1 MYFRLIIFYIFI
13 IMACSSNDTSNN
25 SESNS
30 TTSEDTSTKTE
41 VVSANSTIPLRS
53 DIDNKYKWDMTA
65 VYPSEDAWEEDLTF
79 VKEIYPE
86 IANYKGKLVSSS
98 EVLLEAL
105 ELRNKV
111 NQTLWK
117 LYHYASNS
125 SNADVRN
132 EKYQE
137 MVQRVINTSV
147 EIGQISA
154 YFTPEILEN
163 EYNIL
168 EDLMANNDNLRV
180 YEKQFK
186 DLFISKPHI
195 LSEKEERLLTM
206 AGKLSGVSNDAYDIM
221 RATDFVWPT
230 FEDEEGNELTMSQ
243 GRYGKYTKS
252 NDRRVREDMYK
263 ALYVPFKNNIN
274 TMSVLMKGNVEGHIF
289 YADARGYD
297 STLEA
302 RMKRDGMSTDVYK
315 NLINSVNDNLQP
327 LHRWAEIKAK
337 YLGLEKIEPFD
348 TYAPLADSTIVY
360 TYEEAQDIV
369 LEALQPLLQS
379 NDGELQKFTEKMY
392 NENLI
397 DVFESQGKQSG
408 AYMSSTWGLSP
419 RIKLNFAG
427 TLDDIFTLAHELGHA
442 YHSHLS
448 QKNQP
453 YPYYSYTTFNA
464 EAAAITTEALLMDYL
479 LANAKDDKEKAF
491 LIQNYIQSIGSTYY
505 RQTRFAEF
513 ELFIHESAE
522 NGKILTEDF
531 ITESFGEMY
540 SKYWGPYMEI
550 TEEEAYSWSRI
561 PHFYYNYYVYT
572 YATSFAAAEKIA
584 ENVRNEGQSAIDDFI
599 TYLST
604 GSSDYPVE
612 LLKIAGA
619 DMTTS
624 EPFEAVSRKMNYL
637 MDELE
642 RILEARSLEN
652 IEL

>member
-1 MYFRLIIFYIFI
+1 MSC
-13 IMACSSNDTSNN
+13 AENNKTSNL
-25 SESNS
+25 E
-30 TTSEDTSTKTE
+30 
-41 VVSANSTIPLRS
+41 IPLRS
-53 DIDNKYKWDMTA
+53 DIDAKYKWDMTA
-65 VYPSEDAWEEDLTF
+65 VYPTEEAWEDDLNL
-79 VKEIYPE
+79 VKKLYPRLGD
-86 IANYKGKLVSSS
+86 YKGRLLSSP
-98 EVLLEAL
+98 EVLLESI
-105 ELRNKV
+105 ELRNQV

-132 EKYQE
+132 EKFQE
-137 MVQRVINTSV
+137 MVQRVINESV
-147 EIGQISA
+147 KIGQTTA
-154 YFTPEILEN
+154 YYTPEILQN
-163 EYNIL
+163 EYSVL
-168 EDLMANNDNLRV
+168 EDLMANNTKLQV

-186 DLFISKPHI
+186 DLYISKPHI
-195 LSEKEERLLTM
+195 LTEKEEKLLTM

-230 FEDEEGNELTMSQ
+230 FQDEDGNELTMSQ

-252 NDRRVREDMYK
+252 TDRRVREDMYK

-289 YADARGYD
+289 YSEARNYE

-337 YLGLEKIEPFD
+337 YLGLEKIKPFD

-360 TYEEAQDIV
+360 TYEEAQNIV
-369 LEALQPLLQS
+369 LEALDPLLQS
-379 NDGELQKFTEKMY
+379 NDGELRKFTEKMY

-408 AYMSSTWGLSP
+408 AYMSSTWGLNP
-419 RIKLNFAG
+419 RVKLNFAG

-442 YHSHLS
+442 YHSYLS

-453 YPYYSYTTFNA
+453 YAYYSYTTFNA

-479 LANAKDDKEKAF
+479 LANAKNDEEKAF

-513 ELFIHESAE
+513 ELLIHEAAE
-522 NGKILTEDF
+522 NGQILTEDF
-531 ITESFGEMY
+531 LTESFGEMY
-540 SKYWGPYMEI
+540 SKYWGPYIEI

-572 YATSFAAAEKIA
+572 YATSFAAAEKIS
-584 ENVRNEGQSAIDDFI
+584 ENVRNEGQDAIDDFI
-599 TYLST
+599 SYLST

-624 EPFEAVSRKMNYL
+624 EPFEAVSRKMNFL

-642 RILEARSLEN
+642 SILK
-652 IEL
+652 

>member
-1 MYFRLIIFYIFI
+1 MYFRVIIFYLFI
-13 IMACSSNDTSNN
+13 LMSCAENNKTSNL
-25 SESNS
+25 E
-30 TTSEDTSTKTE
+30 
-41 VVSANSTIPLRS
+41 IPLRS
-53 DIDNKYKWDMTA
+53 DIDAKYKWDMKA
-65 VYPSEDAWEEDLTF
+65 VYPTDEAWEDDLNL
-79 VKEIYPE
+79 VKKLYPRLGD
-86 IANYKGKLVSSS
+86 YKGRLLSSP
-98 EVLLEAL
+98 EVLLESI
-105 ELRNKV
+105 ELRNQV

-132 EKYQE
+132 EKFQE
-137 MVQRVINTSV
+137 MVQRVINESV
-147 EIGQISA
+147 KIGQTTA
-154 YFTPEILEN
+154 YFTPEILQN
-163 EYNIL
+163 EYSIL
-168 EDLMANNDNLRV
+168 EDLMANNTKLQV

-186 DLFISKPHI
+186 DLYISKPHI
-195 LSEKEERLLTM
+195 LTEKEEKLLTM

-230 FEDEEGNELTMSQ
+230 FQDEDGNELTMSQ

-252 NDRRVREDMYK
+252 TDRRVREDMYK

-289 YADARGYD
+289 YSEARNYE

-337 YLGLEKIEPFD
+337 YLGLEKIKPFD

-360 TYEEAQDIV
+360 TYEEAQKIV
-369 LEALQPLLQS
+369 LEALDPLLQS
-379 NDGELQKFTEKMY
+379 NDGELRKFTEKMY

-408 AYMSSTWGLSP
+408 AYMSSTWGLNP
-419 RIKLNFAG
+419 RVKLNFAG

-442 YHSHLS
+442 YHSYLS

-453 YPYYSYTTFNA
+453 YAYYSYTTFNA

-479 LANAKDDKEKAF
+479 LANAKNDEEKAF

-513 ELFIHESAE
+513 ELLIHEAAE
-522 NGKILTEDF
+522 NGQILTEDF
-531 ITESFGEMY
+531 LTESFGEMY

-572 YATSFAAAEKIA
+572 YATSFAAAEKIS
-584 ENVRNEGQSAIDDFI
+584 ENVRNEGQEAIDDFI
-599 TYLST
+599 SYLST

-624 EPFEAVSRKMNYL
+624 EPFEAVSRKMNFL

-642 RILEARSLEN
+642 SILK
-652 IEL
+652 

>member
-1 MYFRLIIFYIFI
+1 MYFRSIIFILIF
-13 IMACSSNDTSNN
+13 IMACSDNN
-25 SESNS
+25 KAVSNS
-30 TTSEDTSTKTE
+30 DTKSSTE
-41 VVSANSTIPLRS
+41 VPLRS
-53 DIDNKYKWDMTA
+53 EIDAKYKWDMTA
-65 VYPSEDAWEEDLTF
+65 VYPTEEAWEEDLNF
-79 VKEIYPE
+79 VKELYPSILE
-86 IANYKGKLVSSS
+86 FKGKLVSSPD
-98 EVLLEAL
+98 VLLEAL
-105 ELRNKV
+105 ELDNKI

-137 MVQRVINTSV
+137 MVQRVINTYV
-147 EIGQISA
+147 KIGEVSA
-154 YFTPEILEN
+154 FFTPEILEN
-163 EYNIL
+163 DYSVIEN
-168 EDLMANNDNLRV
+168 LMEKNDKLKI

-186 DLFISKPHI
+186 DLYISKPHI
-195 LSEKEERLLTM
+195 LSEKEERILSM
-206 AGKLSGVSNDAYDIM
+206 AGKISGVSSDAYDIM
-221 RATDFVWPT
+221 RATDFVYPT
-230 FEDEEGNELTMSQ
+230 FEDENGNELTMSQ

-252 NDRRVREDMYK
+252 PDRRVREDMYK
-263 ALYVPFKNNIN
+263 ALYVPFKSNIN

-289 YADARGYD
+289 YANARGYD

-302 RMKRDGMSTDVYK
+302 RMKADGMSTEVYK
-315 NLINSVNDNLQP
+315 NLVKSVNDNLQP

-337 YLGLEKIEPFD
+337 YLGLEKIKPFD

-360 TYEEAQDIV
+360 TYEQAQDII
-369 LEALQPLLQS
+369 LEALDPLLQS
-379 NDGELQKFTEKMY
+379 NEAELRKFTEKMY

-397 DVFESQGKQSG
+397 DVFESKGKQSG
-408 AYMSSTWGLSP
+408 AYMSSTWGLDP
-419 RIKLNFAG
+419 RIKLNFSG

-442 YHSHLS
+442 YHSYLS

-453 YPYYSYTTFNA
+453 YPYYDYTTFNA
-464 EAAAITTEALLMDYL
+464 EAAAIATEALLMDHL
-479 LANAKDDKEKAF
+479 LANAKNDEEKAF

-513 ELFIHESAE
+513 ELLIHEAAE
-522 NGKILTEDF
+522 NGQVLTEDF

-584 ENVRNEGQSAIDDFI
+584 ENVRKDGQDAIDDFI
-599 TYLST
+599 AYLST

-624 EPFEAVSRKMNYL
+624 EPFEAVSRKMNFL

-642 RILEARSLEN
+642 KILEVKSLNDVES
-652 IEL
+652 

>member
-1 MYFRLIIFYIFI
+1 MYFRLIIFYLFI
-13 IMACSSNDTSNN
+13 LMSCAENNKTSNL
-25 SESNS
+25 E
-30 TTSEDTSTKTE
+30 
-41 VVSANSTIPLRS
+41 IPLRS
-53 DIDNKYKWDMTA
+53 DIDAKYKWDMTA
-65 VYPSEDAWEEDLTF
+65 VYPTEEAWEDDLNL
-79 VKEIYPE
+79 VKKLYPRLGD
-86 IANYKGKLVSSS
+86 YKGRLLSSP
-98 EVLLEAL
+98 EVLLESI
-105 ELRNKV
+105 ELRNQV

-132 EKYQE
+132 EKFQE
-137 MVQRVINTSV
+137 MVQRVINESV
-147 EIGQISA
+147 KIGQTTA
-154 YFTPEILEN
+154 YYTPEILQN
-163 EYNIL
+163 EYSVL
-168 EDLMANNDNLRV
+168 EDLMANNTKLQV

-186 DLFISKPHI
+186 DLYISKPHI
-195 LSEKEERLLTM
+195 LTEKEEKLLTM

-230 FEDEEGNELTMSQ
+230 FQDEDGNELTMSQ

-252 NDRRVREDMYK
+252 TDRRVREDMYK

-289 YADARGYD
+289 YSEARNYE

-337 YLGLEKIEPFD
+337 YLGLEKIKPFD

-360 TYEEAQDIV
+360 TYEEAQNIV
-369 LEALQPLLQS
+369 LEALDPLLQS
-379 NDGELQKFTEKMY
+379 NDGELRKFTEKMY

-408 AYMSSTWGLSP
+408 AYMSSTWGLNP
-419 RIKLNFAG
+419 RVKLNFAG

-442 YHSHLS
+442 YHSYLS

-453 YPYYSYTTFNA
+453 YAYYSYTTFNA

-479 LANAKDDKEKAF
+479 LANAKNDEEKAF

-513 ELFIHESAE
+513 ELLIHEAAE
-522 NGKILTEDF
+522 NGQILTEDF
-531 ITESFGEMY
+531 LTESFGEMY

-572 YATSFAAAEKIA
+572 YATSFAAAEKIS
-584 ENVRNEGQSAIDDFI
+584 ENVRNEGQDAIDDFI
-599 TYLST
+599 SYLST

-624 EPFEAVSRKMNYL
+624 EPFEAVSRKMNFL

-642 RILEARSLEN
+642 SILK
-652 IEL
+652 

>member
-1 MYFRLIIFYIFI
+1 MYFRSIIFILIF
-13 IMACSSNDTSNN
+13 IMACSDNN
-25 SESNS
+25 KAISNS
-30 TTSEDTSTKTE
+30 DTKSSTE
-41 VVSANSTIPLRS
+41 VPLRS
-53 DIDNKYKWDMTA
+53 EIDAKYKWDMTA
-65 VYPSEDAWEEDLTF
+65 VYPTEEAWEEDLNF
-79 VKEIYPE
+79 VKELYPGIIE
-86 IANYKGKLVSSS
+86 FKGKLVSSPD
-98 EVLLEAL
+98 VLLEAL
-105 ELRNKV
+105 ELDNKI

-137 MVQRVINTSV
+137 MVQRVINTYV
-147 EIGQISA
+147 KIGEVSA
-154 YFTPEILEN
+154 FFTPEILEN
-163 EYNIL
+163 DYSVIEN
-168 EDLMANNDNLRV
+168 LMEKNDKLKI

-186 DLFISKPHI
+186 DLYISKPHI
-195 LSEKEERLLTM
+195 LSEKEERILSM
-206 AGKLSGVSNDAYDIM
+206 AGKISGVSSDAYDIM
-221 RATDFVWPT
+221 RATDFVYPT
-230 FEDEEGNELTMSQ
+230 FEDENGNELTMSQ

-252 NDRRVREDMYK
+252 PDRRVREDMYK
-263 ALYVPFKNNIN
+263 ALYVPFKSNIN

-289 YADARGYD
+289 YANARGYD

-302 RMKRDGMSTDVYK
+302 RMKADGMSTEVYK
-315 NLINSVNDNLQP
+315 NLVKSVNDNLQP

-337 YLGLEKIEPFD
+337 YLGLEKIKPFD

-360 TYEEAQDIV
+360 TYEQAQDII
-369 LEALQPLLQS
+369 LEALDPLLQS
-379 NDGELQKFTEKMY
+379 NEAELRKFTEKMY

-397 DVFESQGKQSG
+397 DVFESKGKQSG
-408 AYMSSTWGLSP
+408 AYMSSTWGLDP
-419 RIKLNFAG
+419 RIKLNFSG

-442 YHSHLS
+442 YHSYLS

-453 YPYYSYTTFNA
+453 YPYYDYTTFNA
-464 EAAAITTEALLMDYL
+464 EAAAIATEALLMDHL
-479 LANAKDDKEKAF
+479 LANAKNDEEKAF

-513 ELFIHESAE
+513 ELLIHEAAE
-522 NGKILTEDF
+522 NGQVLTEDF

-584 ENVRNEGQSAIDDFI
+584 ENVRKDGQDAIDDFI
-599 TYLST
+599 AYLST

-624 EPFEAVSRKMNYL
+624 EPFEAVSRKMNFL

-642 RILEARSLEN
+642 KILEVKSLNDVES
-652 IEL
+652 

>member
-1 MYFRLIIFYIFI
+1 MYFKTIIFILIF
-13 IMACSSNDTSNN
+13 IMACSDNN
-25 SESNS
+25 KAISNS
-30 TTSEDTSTKTE
+30 DTKLSTE
-41 VVSANSTIPLRS
+41 VPLRS
-53 DIDNKYKWDMTA
+53 EIDAKYKWDMTA
-65 VYPSEDAWEEDLTF
+65 VYATEEAWEEDLNF
-79 VKEIYPE
+79 VKELYPGILE
-86 IANYKGKLVSSS
+86 FKGKLVSSPD
-98 EVLLEAL
+98 VLLEAL
-105 ELRNKV
+105 ELDNKI

-137 MVQRVINTSV
+137 MVQRVINTYV
-147 EIGQISA
+147 KIGEVSA
-154 YFTPEILEN
+154 FFTPEILEN
-163 EYNIL
+163 DYSVIEN
-168 EDLMANNDNLRV
+168 LMEKNDNLKI

-186 DLFISKPHI
+186 DLYISKPHI
-195 LSEKEERLLTM
+195 LSEKEERILSM
-206 AGKLSGVSNDAYDIM
+206 AGKISGVSSDAYDIM
-221 RATDFVWPT
+221 RATDFVYPT
-230 FEDEEGNELTMSQ
+230 FEDENGNELTMSQ
-243 GRYGKYTKS
+243 GRYGKYSKS
-252 NDRRVREDMYK
+252 PDRRVREDMYK
-263 ALYVPFKNNIN
+263 ALYVPFKSNIN

-289 YADARGYD
+289 YANAREYD

-302 RMKRDGMSTDVYK
+302 RMKADGMSTEVYK
-315 NLINSVNDNLQP
+315 NLVKSVNENLQP

-337 YLGLEKIEPFD
+337 YLGLEKIKPFD

-360 TYEEAQDIV
+360 TYEQAQDII
-369 LEALQPLLQS
+369 LEALDPLLQS
-379 NDGELQKFTEKMY
+379 NEAELRKFTEKMY
-392 NENLI
+392 DENLI
-397 DVFESQGKQSG
+397 DVFESKGKQSG
-408 AYMSSTWGLSP
+408 AYMSSTWGLDP
-419 RIKLNFAG
+419 RIKLNFSG

-442 YHSHLS
+442 YHSYLS

-453 YPYYSYTTFNA
+453 YPYYDYTTFNA
-464 EAAAITTEALLMDYL
+464 EAAAIATEALLMDHL
-479 LANAKDDKEKAF
+479 LANAKNDEEKAF

-513 ELFIHESAE
+513 ELLIHEAAE
-522 NGKILTEDF
+522 NGQVLTEDF

-584 ENVRNEGQSAIDDFI
+584 ENVRKDGQDAIDDFI
-599 TYLST
+599 AYLST

-624 EPFEAVSRKMNYL
+624 EPFEAVSRKMNFL

-642 RILEARSLEN
+642 KILEVKSLNDVEYQEKN
-652 IEL
+652 

>member
-1 MYFRLIIFYIFI
+1 MYFRLIIFYLFI
-13 IMACSSNDTSNN
+13 LMSCAENNKTSNL
-25 SESNS
+25 E
-30 TTSEDTSTKTE
+30 
-41 VVSANSTIPLRS
+41 IPLRS
-53 DIDNKYKWDMTA
+53 DIDAKYKWDMTA
-65 VYPSEDAWEEDLTF
+65 VYPTEEAWEDDLNL
-79 VKEIYPE
+79 VKKIYPRLGD
-86 IANYKGKLVSSS
+86 YKGRLLSSP
-98 EVLLEAL
+98 EVLLESI
-105 ELRNKV
+105 ELRNQV

-132 EKYQE
+132 EKFQE
-137 MVQRVINTSV
+137 MVQRVINESV
-147 EIGQISA
+147 KIGQTTA
-154 YFTPEILEN
+154 YYTPEILQN
-163 EYNIL
+163 EYSVL
-168 EDLMANNDNLRV
+168 EDLMANNTKLQV

-186 DLFISKPHI
+186 DLYISKPHI
-195 LSEKEERLLTM
+195 LTEKEEKLLTM

-230 FEDEEGNELTMSQ
+230 FQDEDGNELTMSQ

-252 NDRRVREDMYK
+252 TDRRVREDMYK

-289 YADARGYD
+289 YSEARNYE

-337 YLGLEKIEPFD
+337 YLGLEKIKPFD

-360 TYEEAQDIV
+360 TYEEAQNIV
-369 LEALQPLLQS
+369 LEALDPLLQS
-379 NDGELQKFTEKMY
+379 NDGELRKFTEKMY

-408 AYMSSTWGLSP
+408 AYMSSTWGLNP
-419 RIKLNFAG
+419 RVKLNFAG

-442 YHSHLS
+442 YHSYLS

-453 YPYYSYTTFNA
+453 YAYYSYTTFNA

-479 LANAKDDKEKAF
+479 LANAKNDEEKAF

-513 ELFIHESAE
+513 ELLIHEAAE
-522 NGKILTEDF
+522 NGQILTEDF
-531 ITESFGEMY
+531 LTESFGEMY

-572 YATSFAAAEKIA
+572 YATSFAAAEKIS
-584 ENVRNEGQSAIDDFI
+584 ENVRNEGQDAIDDFI
-599 TYLST
+599 SYLST

-624 EPFEAVSRKMNYL
+624 EPFEAVSRKMNFL

-642 RILEARSLEN
+642 SILK
-652 IEL
+652 

>member
-1 MYFRLIIFYIFI
+1 
-13 IMACSSNDTSNN
+13 MACSDNN
-25 SESNS
+25 KSVSNS
-30 TTSEDTSTKTE
+30 DTKSSTE
-41 VVSANSTIPLRS
+41 VPLRS
-53 DIDNKYKWDMTA
+53 EIDAKYKWDMTA
-65 VYPSEDAWEEDLTF
+65 VYPTEEAWEEDLNF
-79 VKEIYPE
+79 VKELYPGILE
-86 IANYKGKLVSSS
+86 FKGKLVSSPD
-98 EVLLEAL
+98 VLLEAL
-105 ELRNKV
+105 ELDNKI

-137 MVQRVINTSV
+137 MVQRVINTYV
-147 EIGQISA
+147 KIGEVSA
-154 YFTPEILEN
+154 FFTPEILEN
-163 EYNIL
+163 DYSVIEN
-168 EDLMANNDNLRV
+168 LMEKNDKLKI

-186 DLFISKPHI
+186 DLYISKPHI
-195 LSEKEERLLTM
+195 LSEKEERILSM
-206 AGKLSGVSNDAYDIM
+206 AGKISGVSSDAYDIM
-221 RATDFVWPT
+221 RATDFVYPT
-230 FEDEEGNELTMSQ
+230 FEDENGNELTMSQ

-252 NDRRVREDMYK
+252 PDRRVREDMYK
-263 ALYVPFKNNIN
+263 ALYVPFKSNIN

-289 YADARGYD
+289 YANARGYD

-302 RMKRDGMSTDVYK
+302 RMKADGMSTEVYK
-315 NLINSVNDNLQP
+315 NLVKSVNDNLQP

-337 YLGLEKIEPFD
+337 YLGLEKIKPFD

-360 TYEEAQDIV
+360 TYEQAQDII
-369 LEALQPLLQS
+369 LEALDPLLQS
-379 NDGELQKFTEKMY
+379 NEAELRKFTEKMY

-397 DVFESQGKQSG
+397 DVFESKGKQSG
-408 AYMSSTWGLSP
+408 AYMSSTWGLDP
-419 RIKLNFAG
+419 RIKLNFSG

-442 YHSHLS
+442 YHSYLS

-453 YPYYSYTTFNA
+453 YPYYDYTTFNA
-464 EAAAITTEALLMDYL
+464 EAAAIATEALLMDHL
-479 LANAKDDKEKAF
+479 LANAKNDEEKAF

-513 ELFIHESAE
+513 ELLIHEAAE
-522 NGKILTEDF
+522 NGQVLTEDF

-584 ENVRNEGQSAIDDFI
+584 ENVRKDGQDAIDDFI
-599 TYLST
+599 AYLST

-624 EPFEAVSRKMNYL
+624 EPFEAVSRKMNFL

-642 RILEARSLEN
+642 KILEVKSLNDVES
-652 IEL
+652 

>member
-1 MYFRLIIFYIFI
+1 MYFRLIIFYLFI
-13 IMACSSNDTSNN
+13 LMSCAENNKTSNL
-25 SESNS
+25 E
-30 TTSEDTSTKTE
+30 
-41 VVSANSTIPLRS
+41 IPLRS
-53 DIDNKYKWDMTA
+53 DIDAKYKWDMTA
-65 VYPSEDAWEEDLTF
+65 VYPTEEAWEDDLNL
-79 VKEIYPE
+79 VKKLYPRLGD
-86 IANYKGKLVSSS
+86 YKGRLLSSP
-98 EVLLEAL
+98 EVLLESI
-105 ELRNKV
+105 ELRNQV
-111 NQTLWK
+111 NQTLWR

-132 EKYQE
+132 EKFQE
-137 MVQRVINTSV
+137 MVQRVINESV
-147 EIGQISA
+147 KIGQTTA
-154 YFTPEILEN
+154 YFTPEILQN
-163 EYNIL
+163 EYSVL
-168 EDLMANNDNLRV
+168 EDLMANNTKLQV

-186 DLFISKPHI
+186 DLYISKPHI
-195 LSEKEERLLTM
+195 LTEKEEKLLTM

-230 FEDEEGNELTMSQ
+230 FQDEDGNELTMSQ

-252 NDRRVREDMYK
+252 TDRRVREDMYK

-289 YADARGYD
+289 YSEARNYE

-337 YLGLEKIEPFD
+337 YLGLEKIKPFD

-360 TYEEAQDIV
+360 TYEEAQNIV
-369 LEALQPLLQS
+369 LEALDPLLQS
-379 NDGELQKFTEKMY
+379 NDGELRKFTEKMY

-408 AYMSSTWGLSP
+408 AYMSSTWGLNP
-419 RIKLNFAG
+419 RVKLNFAG

-442 YHSHLS
+442 YHSYLS

-453 YPYYSYTTFNA
+453 YAYYSYTTFNA

-479 LANAKDDKEKAF
+479 LANAKNDEEKAF

-513 ELFIHESAE
+513 ELLIHEAAE
-522 NGKILTEDF
+522 NGQILTEDF
-531 ITESFGEMY
+531 LTESFGEMY

-572 YATSFAAAEKIA
+572 YATSFAAAEKIS
-584 ENVRNEGQSAIDDFI
+584 ENVRNEGQDAIDDFI
-599 TYLST
+599 SYLST

-624 EPFEAVSRKMNYL
+624 EPFEAVSRKMNFL

-642 RILEARSLEN
+642 SILK
-652 IEL
+652 

>member
-1 MYFRLIIFYIFI
+1 MYFRAIIFYLFI
-13 IMACSSNDTSNN
+13 LMSCAENNKTSNL
-25 SESNS
+25 E
-30 TTSEDTSTKTE
+30 
-41 VVSANSTIPLRS
+41 IPLRS
-53 DIDNKYKWDMTA
+53 DIDAKYKWDMTA
-65 VYPSEDAWEEDLTF
+65 VYPTEEAWEDDLNL
-79 VKEIYPE
+79 VKKLYPRLGD
-86 IANYKGKLVSSS
+86 YKGRLLSSP
-98 EVLLEAL
+98 EVLLESI
-105 ELRNKV
+105 ELRNQV

-132 EKYQE
+132 EKFQE
-137 MVQRVINTSV
+137 MVQRVINESV
-147 EIGQISA
+147 KIGQTTA
-154 YFTPEILEN
+154 YYTPEILQN
-163 EYNIL
+163 EYSVL
-168 EDLMANNDNLRV
+168 EDLMANNTKLQV

-186 DLFISKPHI
+186 DLYISKPHI
-195 LSEKEERLLTM
+195 LTEKEEKLLTM

-230 FEDEEGNELTMSQ
+230 FQDEDGNELTMSQ

-252 NDRRVREDMYK
+252 TDRRVREDMYK

-289 YADARGYD
+289 YSEARNYE

-337 YLGLEKIEPFD
+337 YLGLEKIKPFD

-360 TYEEAQDIV
+360 TYEEAQNIV
-369 LEALQPLLQS
+369 LEALDPLLQS
-379 NDGELQKFTEKMY
+379 NDGELRKFTEKMY

-408 AYMSSTWGLSP
+408 AYMSSTWGLNP
-419 RIKLNFAG
+419 RVKLNFAG

-442 YHSHLS
+442 YHSYLS

-453 YPYYSYTTFNA
+453 YAYYSYTTFNA

-479 LANAKDDKEKAF
+479 LANAKNDEEKAF

-513 ELFIHESAE
+513 ELLIHEAAE
-522 NGKILTEDF
+522 NGQILTEDF
-531 ITESFGEMY
+531 LTESFGEMY

-572 YATSFAAAEKIA
+572 YATSFAAAEKIS
-584 ENVRNEGQSAIDDFI
+584 ENVRNEGQDAIDDFI
-599 TYLST
+599 SYLST

-624 EPFEAVSRKMNYL
+624 EPFEAVSRKMNFL

-642 RILEARSLEN
+642 SILK
-652 IEL
+652 

>member
-1 MYFRLIIFYIFI
+1 MYFRVIIFYLFI
-13 IMACSSNDTSNN
+13 LMSCAENNKTSNL
-25 SESNS
+25 E
-30 TTSEDTSTKTE
+30 
-41 VVSANSTIPLRS
+41 IPLRS
-53 DIDNKYKWDMTA
+53 DIDAKYKWDMTA
-65 VYPSEDAWEEDLTF
+65 VYPTEEAWEDDLNL
-79 VKEIYPE
+79 VKKLYPRLGD
-86 IANYKGKLVSSS
+86 YKGRLLSSP
-98 EVLLEAL
+98 EVLLESI
-105 ELRNKV
+105 ELRNQV

-132 EKYQE
+132 EKFQE
-137 MVQRVINTSV
+137 MVQRVINESV
-147 EIGQISA
+147 KIGQTTA
-154 YFTPEILEN
+154 YYTPEILQN
-163 EYNIL
+163 EYSVL
-168 EDLMANNDNLRV
+168 EDLMANNTKLQV

-186 DLFISKPHI
+186 DLYISKPHI
-195 LSEKEERLLTM
+195 LTEKEEKLLTM

-230 FEDEEGNELTMSQ
+230 FQDEDGNELTMSQ

-252 NDRRVREDMYK
+252 TDRRVREDMYK

-289 YADARGYD
+289 YSEARNYE

-337 YLGLEKIEPFD
+337 YLGLEKIKPFD

-360 TYEEAQDIV
+360 TYEEAQNIV
-369 LEALQPLLQS
+369 LEALDPLLQS
-379 NDGELQKFTEKMY
+379 NDGELRKFTEKMY

-408 AYMSSTWGLSP
+408 AYMSSTWGLNP
-419 RIKLNFAG
+419 RVKLNFAG

-442 YHSHLS
+442 YHSYLS

-453 YPYYSYTTFNA
+453 YAYYSYTTFNA

-479 LANAKDDKEKAF
+479 LANAKNDEEKAF

-513 ELFIHESAE
+513 ELLIHEAAE
-522 NGKILTEDF
+522 NGQILTEDF
-531 ITESFGEMY
+531 LTESFGEMY

-572 YATSFAAAEKIA
+572 YATSFAAAEKIS
-584 ENVRNEGQSAIDDFI
+584 ENVRNEGQDAIDDFI
-599 TYLST
+599 SYLST

-624 EPFEAVSRKMNYL
+624 EPFEAVSRKMNFL

-642 RILEARSLEN
+642 SILK
-652 IEL
+652 

>member
-1 MYFRLIIFYIFI
+1 
-13 IMACSSNDTSNN
+13 MACSDNN
-25 SESNS
+25 KAVSNS
-30 TTSEDTSTKTE
+30 DTKSSTE
-41 VVSANSTIPLRS
+41 VPLRS
-53 DIDNKYKWDMTA
+53 EIDAKYKWDMTA
-65 VYPSEDAWEEDLTF
+65 VYPTEEAWEEDLNF
-79 VKEIYPE
+79 VKELYPGILE
-86 IANYKGKLVSSS
+86 FKGKLVSSPD
-98 EVLLEAL
+98 VLLEAL
-105 ELRNKV
+105 ELDNKI

-137 MVQRVINTSV
+137 MVQRVINTYV
-147 EIGQISA
+147 KIGEVSA
-154 YFTPEILEN
+154 FFTPEILEN
-163 EYNIL
+163 DYSVIEN
-168 EDLMANNDNLRV
+168 LMEKNDKLKI
-180 YEKQFK
+180 YEKQFR
-186 DLFISKPHI
+186 DLYISKPHI
-195 LSEKEERLLTM
+195 LSEKEERILSM
-206 AGKLSGVSNDAYDIM
+206 AGKISGVSSDAYDIM
-221 RATDFVWPT
+221 RATDFVYPT
-230 FEDEEGNELTMSQ
+230 FEDENGNELTMSQ

-252 NDRRVREDMYK
+252 PDRRVREDMYK
-263 ALYVPFKNNIN
+263 ALYVPFKSNIN

-289 YADARGYD
+289 YANARGYD

-302 RMKRDGMSTDVYK
+302 RMKADGMSTEVYK
-315 NLINSVNDNLQP
+315 NLVKSVNDNLQP

-337 YLGLEKIEPFD
+337 YLGLEKIKPFD

-360 TYEEAQDIV
+360 TYEQAQDII
-369 LEALQPLLQS
+369 LEALDPLLQS
-379 NDGELQKFTEKMY
+379 NEAELRKFTEKMY

-397 DVFESQGKQSG
+397 DVFESKGKQSG
-408 AYMSSTWGLSP
+408 AYMSSTWGLDP
-419 RIKLNFAG
+419 RIKLNFSG

-442 YHSHLS
+442 YHSYLS

-453 YPYYSYTTFNA
+453 YPYYDYTTFNA
-464 EAAAITTEALLMDYL
+464 EAAAIATEALLMDHL
-479 LANAKDDKEKAF
+479 LANAKNDEEKAF

-513 ELFIHESAE
+513 ELLIHEAAE
-522 NGKILTEDF
+522 NGQVLTEDF

-584 ENVRNEGQSAIDDFI
+584 ENVRKDGQDAIDDFI
-599 TYLST
+599 AYLST

-624 EPFEAVSRKMNYL
+624 EPFEAVSRKMNFL

-642 RILEARSLEN
+642 KILEVKSLNDVES
-652 IEL
+652 

>member
-1 MYFRLIIFYIFI
+1 
-13 IMACSSNDTSNN
+13 MACSDNN
-25 SESNS
+25 KAISNS
-30 TTSEDTSTKTE
+30 DTKSSTE
-41 VVSANSTIPLRS
+41 VPLRS
-53 DIDNKYKWDMTA
+53 EIDAKYKWDMTA
-65 VYPSEDAWEEDLTF
+65 VYPTEEAWEEDLNF
-79 VKEIYPE
+79 VKELYPGILE
-86 IANYKGKLVSSS
+86 FKGKLVSSPD
-98 EVLLEAL
+98 VLLEAL
-105 ELRNKV
+105 ELDNKI

-137 MVQRVINTSV
+137 MVQRVINTYV
-147 EIGQISA
+147 KIGEVSA
-154 YFTPEILEN
+154 FFTPEILEN
-163 EYNIL
+163 DYSVIEN
-168 EDLMANNDNLRV
+168 LMEKNDKLKI

-186 DLFISKPHI
+186 DLYISKPHI
-195 LSEKEERLLTM
+195 LSEKEERILSM
-206 AGKLSGVSNDAYDIM
+206 AGKISGVSSDAYDIM
-221 RATDFVWPT
+221 RATDFVYPT
-230 FEDEEGNELTMSQ
+230 FEDENGNELTMSQ

-252 NDRRVREDMYK
+252 PDRRVREDMYK
-263 ALYVPFKNNIN
+263 ALYVPFKSNIN

-289 YADARGYD
+289 YANARGYD

-302 RMKRDGMSTDVYK
+302 RMKADGMSTEVYK
-315 NLINSVNDNLQP
+315 NLVKSVNDNLQP

-337 YLGLEKIEPFD
+337 YLGLEKIKPFD

-360 TYEEAQDIV
+360 TYEQAQDII
-369 LEALQPLLQS
+369 LEALDPLLQS
-379 NDGELQKFTEKMY
+379 NEAELRKFTEKMY

-397 DVFESQGKQSG
+397 DVFESKGKQSG
-408 AYMSSTWGLSP
+408 AYMSSTWGLDP
-419 RIKLNFAG
+419 RIKLNFSG

-442 YHSHLS
+442 YHSYLS

-453 YPYYSYTTFNA
+453 YPYYDYTTFNA
-464 EAAAITTEALLMDYL
+464 EAAAIATEALLMDHL
-479 LANAKDDKEKAF
+479 LANAKNDEEKAF

-513 ELFIHESAE
+513 ELLIHEAAE
-522 NGKILTEDF
+522 NGQVLTEDF

-584 ENVRNEGQSAIDDFI
+584 ENVRKDGQDAIDDFI
-599 TYLST
+599 AYLST

-624 EPFEAVSRKMNYL
+624 EPFEAVSRKMNFL

-642 RILEARSLEN
+642 KILEVKSLNDVES
-652 IEL
+652 

>member
-1 MYFRLIIFYIFI
+1 M
-13 IMACSSNDTSNN
+13 
-25 SESNS
+25 
-30 TTSEDTSTKTE
+30 
-41 VVSANSTIPLRS
+41 
-53 DIDNKYKWDMTA
+53 
-65 VYPSEDAWEEDLTF
+65 
-79 VKEIYPE
+79 
-86 IANYKGKLVSSS
+86 
-98 EVLLEAL
+98 LLESI
-105 ELRNKV
+105 ELRNQV

-132 EKYQE
+132 EKFQE
-137 MVQRVINTSV
+137 MVQRVINESV
-147 EIGQISA
+147 KIGQTTA
-154 YFTPEILEN
+154 YYTPEILQN
-163 EYNIL
+163 EYSVL
-168 EDLMANNDNLRV
+168 EDLMANNTKLQV

-186 DLFISKPHI
+186 DLYISKPHI
-195 LSEKEERLLTM
+195 LTEKEEKLLTM

-230 FEDEEGNELTMSQ
+230 FQDEDGNELTMSQ

-252 NDRRVREDMYK
+252 TDRRVREDMYK

-289 YADARGYD
+289 YSEARNYE

-337 YLGLEKIEPFD
+337 YLGLEKIKPFD

-360 TYEEAQDIV
+360 TYEEAQKIV
-369 LEALQPLLQS
+369 LEALDPLLQS
-379 NDGELQKFTEKMY
+379 NDGELRKFTEKMY

-408 AYMSSTWGLSP
+408 AYMSSTWGLNP
-419 RIKLNFAG
+419 RVKLNFAG

-442 YHSHLS
+442 YHSYLS

-453 YPYYSYTTFNA
+453 YAYYSYTTFNA

-479 LANAKDDKEKAF
+479 LANAKNDEEKAF

-513 ELFIHESAE
+513 ELLIHEAAE
-522 NGKILTEDF
+522 NGQILTEDF
-531 ITESFGEMY
+531 LTESFGEMY

-572 YATSFAAAEKIA
+572 YATSFAAAEKIS
-584 ENVRNEGQSAIDDFI
+584 ENVRNEGQDAIDDFI
-599 TYLST
+599 SYLST

-624 EPFEAVSRKMNYL
+624 EPFEAVSRKMNFL

-642 RILEARSLEN
+642 SILK
-652 IEL
+652 

>member
-1 MYFRLIIFYIFI
+1 MYFRSIIFILIF
-13 IMACSSNDTSNN
+13 IMACSDNN
-25 SESNS
+25 KAVSNS
-30 TTSEDTSTKTE
+30 DTKSSTE
-41 VVSANSTIPLRS
+41 VPLRS
-53 DIDNKYKWDMTA
+53 EIDAKYKWDMTA
-65 VYPSEDAWEEDLTF
+65 VYPTEEAWEEDLNF
-79 VKEIYPE
+79 VKELYPGILE
-86 IANYKGKLVSSS
+86 FKGKLVSSPD
-98 EVLLEAL
+98 VLLEAL
-105 ELRNKV
+105 ELENKI

-137 MVQRVINTSV
+137 MVQRVINTYV
-147 EIGQISA
+147 KIGEVSA
-154 YFTPEILEN
+154 FFTPEILEN
-163 EYNIL
+163 DYSVIEN
-168 EDLMANNDNLRV
+168 LMEKNDKLKI
-180 YEKQFK
+180 YEKQFR
-186 DLFISKPHI
+186 DLYISKPHI
-195 LSEKEERLLTM
+195 LSEKEERILSM
-206 AGKLSGVSNDAYDIM
+206 AGKISGVSSDAYDIM
-221 RATDFVWPT
+221 RATDFVYPT
-230 FEDEEGNELTMSQ
+230 FEDENGNELTMSQ

-252 NDRRVREDMYK
+252 PDRRVREDMYK
-263 ALYVPFKNNIN
+263 ALYVPFKSNIN

-289 YADARGYD
+289 YANARGYD

-302 RMKRDGMSTDVYK
+302 RMKADGMSTEVYK
-315 NLINSVNDNLQP
+315 NLVKSVNDNLQP

-337 YLGLEKIEPFD
+337 YLGLEKIKPFD

-360 TYEEAQDIV
+360 TYEQAQDII
-369 LEALQPLLQS
+369 LEALDPLLQS
-379 NDGELQKFTEKMY
+379 NEAELRKFTEKMY

-397 DVFESQGKQSG
+397 DVFESKGKQSG
-408 AYMSSTWGLSP
+408 AYMSSTWGLDP
-419 RIKLNFAG
+419 RIKLNFSG

-442 YHSHLS
+442 YHSYLS

-453 YPYYSYTTFNA
+453 YPYYDYTTFNA
-464 EAAAITTEALLMDYL
+464 EAAAIATEALLMDHL
-479 LANAKDDKEKAF
+479 LANAKNDEEKAF

-513 ELFIHESAE
+513 ELLIHEAAE
-522 NGKILTEDF
+522 NGQVLTEDF

-584 ENVRNEGQSAIDDFI
+584 ENVRKDGQDAIDDFI
-599 TYLST
+599 AYLST

-624 EPFEAVSRKMNYL
+624 EPFEAVSRKMNFL

-642 RILEARSLEN
+642 KILEVKSLNDVES
-652 IEL
+652 

>member
-1 MYFRLIIFYIFI
+1 
-13 IMACSSNDTSNN
+13 MACSDNN
-25 SESNS
+25 KSVSNS
-30 TTSEDTSTKTE
+30 DIKSSTE
-41 VVSANSTIPLRS
+41 VPLRS
-53 DIDNKYKWDMTA
+53 EIDAKYKWDMTA
-65 VYPSEDAWEEDLTF
+65 VYPTEEAWEEDLNF
-79 VKEIYPE
+79 VKELYPGILE
-86 IANYKGKLVSSS
+86 FKGKLVSSPD
-98 EVLLEAL
+98 VLLEAL
-105 ELRNKV
+105 ELDNKI

-137 MVQRVINTSV
+137 MVQRVINTYV
-147 EIGQISA
+147 KIGEVSA
-154 YFTPEILEN
+154 FFTPEILEN
-163 EYNIL
+163 DYSVIEN
-168 EDLMANNDNLRV
+168 LMEKNDKLKI

-186 DLFISKPHI
+186 DLYISKPHI
-195 LSEKEERLLTM
+195 LSEKEERILSM
-206 AGKLSGVSNDAYDIM
+206 AGKISGVSSDAYDIM
-221 RATDFVWPT
+221 RATDFVYPT
-230 FEDEEGNELTMSQ
+230 FEDENGNELTMSQ

-252 NDRRVREDMYK
+252 PDRRVREDMYK
-263 ALYVPFKNNIN
+263 ALYVPFKSNIN

-289 YADARGYD
+289 YANARGYD

-302 RMKRDGMSTDVYK
+302 RMKADGMSTEVYK
-315 NLINSVNDNLQP
+315 NLVKSVNDNLQP

-337 YLGLEKIEPFD
+337 YLGLEKIKPFD

-360 TYEEAQDIV
+360 TYEQAQDII
-369 LEALQPLLQS
+369 LEALDPLLQS
-379 NDGELQKFTEKMY
+379 NEAELRKFTEKMY

-397 DVFESQGKQSG
+397 DVFESKGKQSG
-408 AYMSSTWGLSP
+408 AYMSSTWGLDP
-419 RIKLNFAG
+419 RIKLNFSG

-442 YHSHLS
+442 YHSYLS

-453 YPYYSYTTFNA
+453 YPYYDYTTFNA
-464 EAAAITTEALLMDYL
+464 EAAAIATEALLMDHL
-479 LANAKDDKEKAF
+479 LANAKNDEEKAF

-513 ELFIHESAE
+513 ELLIHEAAE
-522 NGKILTEDF
+522 NGQVLTEDF

-584 ENVRNEGQSAIDDFI
+584 ENVRKDGQDAIDDFI
-599 TYLST
+599 AYLST

-624 EPFEAVSRKMNYL
+624 EPFEAVSRKMNFL

-642 RILEARSLEN
+642 KILEVKSLNDVES
-652 IEL
+652 

>member
-1 MYFRLIIFYIFI
+1 
-13 IMACSSNDTSNN
+13 MACSDNN
-25 SESNS
+25 KAISNS
-30 TTSEDTSTKTE
+30 DTKLSTE
-41 VVSANSTIPLRS
+41 VPLRS
-53 DIDNKYKWDMTA
+53 EIDAKYKWDMTA
-65 VYPSEDAWEEDLTF
+65 VYATEEAWEEDLNF
-79 VKEIYPE
+79 VKELYPGILE
-86 IANYKGKLVSSS
+86 FKGKLVSSPD
-98 EVLLEAL
+98 VLLEAL
-105 ELRNKV
+105 ELDNKI

-137 MVQRVINTSV
+137 MVQRVINTYV
-147 EIGQISA
+147 KIGEVSA
-154 YFTPEILEN
+154 FFTPEILEN
-163 EYNIL
+163 DYSVIEN
-168 EDLMANNDNLRV
+168 LMEKNDNLKI

-186 DLFISKPHI
+186 DLYISKPHI
-195 LSEKEERLLTM
+195 LSEKEERILSM
-206 AGKLSGVSNDAYDIM
+206 AGKISGVSSDAYDIM
-221 RATDFVWPT
+221 RATDFVYPT
-230 FEDEEGNELTMSQ
+230 FEDENGNELTMSQ
-243 GRYGKYTKS
+243 GRYGKYSKS
-252 NDRRVREDMYK
+252 PDRRVREDMYK
-263 ALYVPFKNNIN
+263 ALYVPFKSNIN

-289 YADARGYD
+289 YANAREYD

-302 RMKRDGMSTDVYK
+302 RMKADGMSTEVYK
-315 NLINSVNDNLQP
+315 NLVKSVNENLQP

-337 YLGLEKIEPFD
+337 YLGLEKIKPFD

-360 TYEEAQDIV
+360 TYEQAQDII
-369 LEALQPLLQS
+369 LEALDPLLQS
-379 NDGELQKFTEKMY
+379 NEAELRKFTEKMY
-392 NENLI
+392 DENLI
-397 DVFESQGKQSG
+397 DVFESKGKQSG
-408 AYMSSTWGLSP
+408 AYMSSTWGLDP
-419 RIKLNFAG
+419 RIKLNFSG

-442 YHSHLS
+442 YHSYLS

-453 YPYYSYTTFNA
+453 YPYYDYTTFNA
-464 EAAAITTEALLMDYL
+464 EAAAIATEALLMDHL
-479 LANAKDDKEKAF
+479 LANARNDEEKAF

-513 ELFIHESAE
+513 ELLIHEAAE
-522 NGKILTEDF
+522 NGQVLTEDF

-584 ENVRNEGQSAIDDFI
+584 ENVRKDGQDAIDDFI
-599 TYLST
+599 AYLST

-624 EPFEAVSRKMNYL
+624 EPFEAVSRKMNFL

-642 RILEARSLEN
+642 KILEVKSLNDVEYQEKN
-652 IEL
+652 

>member
-1 MYFRLIIFYIFI
+1 MSC
-13 IMACSSNDTSNN
+13 AENNKTSNL
-25 SESNS
+25 E
-30 TTSEDTSTKTE
+30 
-41 VVSANSTIPLRS
+41 IPLRS
-53 DIDNKYKWDMTA
+53 DIDAKYKWDMTA
-65 VYPSEDAWEEDLTF
+65 VYPTEEAWEDDLNL
-79 VKEIYPE
+79 VKKLYPRLGD
-86 IANYKGKLVSSS
+86 YKGRLLSSP
-98 EVLLEAL
+98 EVLLESI
-105 ELRNKV
+105 ELRNQV

-132 EKYQE
+132 EKFQE
-137 MVQRVINTSV
+137 MVQRVINESV
-147 EIGQISA
+147 KIGQTTA
-154 YFTPEILEN
+154 YYTPEILQN
-163 EYNIL
+163 EYSVL
-168 EDLMANNDNLRV
+168 EDLMANNTKLQV

-186 DLFISKPHI
+186 DLYISKPHI
-195 LSEKEERLLTM
+195 LTEKEEKLLTM

-230 FEDEEGNELTMSQ
+230 FQDEDGNELTMSQ

-252 NDRRVREDMYK
+252 TDRRVREDMYK

-289 YADARGYD
+289 YSEARNYE

-337 YLGLEKIEPFD
+337 YLGLEKIKPFD

-360 TYEEAQDIV
+360 TYEEAQKIV
-369 LEALQPLLQS
+369 LEALDPLLQS
-379 NDGELQKFTEKMY
+379 NDGELRKFTEKMY

-408 AYMSSTWGLSP
+408 AYMSSTWGLNP
-419 RIKLNFAG
+419 RVKLNFAG

-442 YHSHLS
+442 YHSYLS

-453 YPYYSYTTFNA
+453 YAYYSYTTFNA

-479 LANAKDDKEKAF
+479 LANAKNDEEKAF

-513 ELFIHESAE
+513 ELLIHEAAE
-522 NGKILTEDF
+522 NGQILTEDF
-531 ITESFGEMY
+531 LTESFGEMY

-572 YATSFAAAEKIA
+572 YATSFAAAEKIS
-584 ENVRNEGQSAIDDFI
+584 ENVRNEGQDAIDDFI
-599 TYLST
+599 SYLST

-624 EPFEAVSRKMNYL
+624 EPFEAVSRKMNFL

-642 RILEARSLEN
+642 SILK
-652 IEL
+652 

>member
-1 MYFRLIIFYIFI
+1 MSC
-13 IMACSSNDTSNN
+13 AENNKTSNL
-25 SESNS
+25 E
-30 TTSEDTSTKTE
+30 
-41 VVSANSTIPLRS
+41 IPLRS
-53 DIDNKYKWDMTA
+53 DIDAKYKWDMTA
-65 VYPSEDAWEEDLTF
+65 VYPTEEAWEDDLNL
-79 VKEIYPE
+79 VKKLYPRLGD
-86 IANYKGKLVSSS
+86 YKGRLLSSP
-98 EVLLEAL
+98 EVLLESI
-105 ELRNKV
+105 ELRNQV

-132 EKYQE
+132 EKFQE
-137 MVQRVINTSV
+137 MVQRVINESV
-147 EIGQISA
+147 KIGQTTA
-154 YFTPEILEN
+154 YYTPEILQN
-163 EYNIL
+163 EYSVL
-168 EDLMANNDNLRV
+168 EDLMANNTKLQV

-186 DLFISKPHI
+186 DLYISKPHI
-195 LSEKEERLLTM
+195 LTEKEEKLLTM

-230 FEDEEGNELTMSQ
+230 FQDEDGNELTMSQ

-252 NDRRVREDMYK
+252 TDRRVREDMYK
-263 ALYVPFKNNIN
+263 ALYVPFTNNIN

-289 YADARGYD
+289 YSEARNYE

-337 YLGLEKIEPFD
+337 YLGLEKIKPFD

-360 TYEEAQDIV
+360 TYEEAQNIV
-369 LEALQPLLQS
+369 LEALDPLLQS
-379 NDGELQKFTEKMY
+379 NDGELRKFTEKMY
-392 NENLI
+392 NKNLI

-408 AYMSSTWGLSP
+408 AYMSSTWGLNP
-419 RIKLNFAG
+419 RVKLNFAG

-442 YHSHLS
+442 YHSYLS

-453 YPYYSYTTFNA
+453 YAYYSYTTFNA

-479 LANAKDDKEKAF
+479 LANAKNDEEKAF

-513 ELFIHESAE
+513 ELLIHEAAE
-522 NGKILTEDF
+522 NGQILTEDF
-531 ITESFGEMY
+531 LTESFGEIY
-540 SKYWGPYMEI
+540 TKYWGPYMEI

-572 YATSFAAAEKIA
+572 YATSFAAAEKIS
-584 ENVRNEGQSAIDDFI
+584 ENVRNEGQDAIDDFI
-599 TYLST
+599 SYLST

-624 EPFEAVSRKMNYL
+624 EPFEAVSRKMNFL

-642 RILEARSLEN
+642 SILK
-652 IEL
+652 

>member
-1 MYFRLIIFYIFI
+1 MYFRLIIFYLFI
-13 IMACSSNDTSNN
+13 LMSCAENNKTSNL
-25 SESNS
+25 E
-30 TTSEDTSTKTE
+30 
-41 VVSANSTIPLRS
+41 IPLRS
-53 DIDNKYKWDMTA
+53 DIDAKYKWDMTA
-65 VYPSEDAWEEDLTF
+65 VYPTEEAWEDDLNL
-79 VKEIYPE
+79 VKKLYPRLGD
-86 IANYKGKLVSSS
+86 YKGRLLSSP
-98 EVLLEAL
+98 EVLLESI
-105 ELRNKV
+105 ELRNQV

-132 EKYQE
+132 EKFQE
-137 MVQRVINTSV
+137 MVQRVINESV
-147 EIGQISA
+147 KIGQITA
-154 YFTPEILEN
+154 YFTPEILQN
-163 EYNIL
+163 EYSVL
-168 EDLMANNDNLRV
+168 EDLMANNTKLQV

-186 DLFISKPHI
+186 DLYISKPHI
-195 LSEKEERLLTM
+195 LTEKEEKLLTM

-230 FEDEEGNELTMSQ
+230 FQDEDGNELTMSQ

-252 NDRRVREDMYK
+252 TDRRVREDMYK

-289 YADARGYD
+289 YSEARNYE

-337 YLGLEKIEPFD
+337 YLGLEKIKPFD

-369 LEALQPLLQS
+369 LEALDPLLQS
-379 NDGELQKFTEKMY
+379 NDGELRKFTEKMY

-408 AYMSSTWGLSP
+408 AYMSSTWGLNP
-419 RIKLNFAG
+419 RVKLNFAG

-442 YHSHLS
+442 YHSYLS

-453 YPYYSYTTFNA
+453 YAYYSYTTFNA

-479 LANAKDDKEKAF
+479 LANAKNDEEKAF

-513 ELFIHESAE
+513 ELLIHEAAE
-522 NGKILTEDF
+522 NGQILTEDF
-531 ITESFGEMY
+531 LTESFGEMY

-572 YATSFAAAEKIA
+572 YATSFAAAEKIS
-584 ENVRNEGQSAIDDFI
+584 ENVRNEGQDAIDDFI
-599 TYLST
+599 SYLST

-624 EPFEAVSRKMNYL
+624 EPFEAVSRKMNFL

-642 RILEARSLEN
+642 SILK
-652 IEL
+652 

>member
-1 MYFRLIIFYIFI
+1 
-13 IMACSSNDTSNN
+13 MACSDNN
-25 SESNS
+25 KSVSNS
-30 TTSEDTSTKTE
+30 DTKSSTE
-41 VVSANSTIPLRS
+41 VPLRS
-53 DIDNKYKWDMTA
+53 EIDAKYKWDMTA
-65 VYPSEDAWEEDLTF
+65 VYPTEEAWEEDLNF
-79 VKEIYPE
+79 VKELYPGILE
-86 IANYKGKLVSSS
+86 FKGKLVSSPD
-98 EVLLEAL
+98 VLLEAL
-105 ELRNKV
+105 ELDNKI

-137 MVQRVINTSV
+137 MVQRVINTYV
-147 EIGQISA
+147 KIGEVSA
-154 YFTPEILEN
+154 FFTPEILEN
-163 EYNIL
+163 DYSVIEN
-168 EDLMANNDNLRV
+168 LMEKNDKLKI
-180 YEKQFK
+180 YEKQFR
-186 DLFISKPHI
+186 DLYISKPHI
-195 LSEKEERLLTM
+195 LSEKEERILSM
-206 AGKLSGVSNDAYDIM
+206 AGKISGVSSDAYDIM
-221 RATDFVWPT
+221 RATDFVYPT
-230 FEDEEGNELTMSQ
+230 FEDENGNELTMSQ

-252 NDRRVREDMYK
+252 PDRRVREDMYK
-263 ALYVPFKNNIN
+263 ALYVPFKSNIN

-289 YADARGYD
+289 YANARGYD

-302 RMKRDGMSTDVYK
+302 RMKADGMSTEVYK
-315 NLINSVNDNLQP
+315 NLVKSVNDNLQP

-337 YLGLEKIEPFD
+337 YLGLEKIKPFD

-360 TYEEAQDIV
+360 TYEQAQDII
-369 LEALQPLLQS
+369 LEALDPLLQS
-379 NDGELQKFTEKMY
+379 NEAELRKFTEKMY

-397 DVFESQGKQSG
+397 DVFESKGKQSG
-408 AYMSSTWGLSP
+408 AYMSSTWGLDP
-419 RIKLNFAG
+419 RIKLNFSG

-442 YHSHLS
+442 YHSYLS

-453 YPYYSYTTFNA
+453 YPYYDYTTFNA
-464 EAAAITTEALLMDYL
+464 EAAAIATEALLMDHL
-479 LANAKDDKEKAF
+479 LANAKNDEEKAF

-513 ELFIHESAE
+513 ELLIHEAAE
-522 NGKILTEDF
+522 NGQVLTEDF

-584 ENVRNEGQSAIDDFI
+584 ENVRKDGQDAIDDFI
-599 TYLST
+599 AYLST

-624 EPFEAVSRKMNYL
+624 EPFEAVSRKMNFL

-642 RILEARSLEN
+642 KILEVKSLNDVES
-652 IEL
+652 

>member
-1 MYFRLIIFYIFI
+1 MYFRSIIFILIF
-13 IMACSSNDTSNN
+13 IMACSDNN
-25 SESNS
+25 KSVSNS
-30 TTSEDTSTKTE
+30 DTKSSTE
-41 VVSANSTIPLRS
+41 VPLRS
-53 DIDNKYKWDMTA
+53 EIDAKYKWDMTA
-65 VYPSEDAWEEDLTF
+65 VYPTEEAWEEDLNF
-79 VKEIYPE
+79 VKELYPGILE
-86 IANYKGKLVSSS
+86 FKGKLVSSPD
-98 EVLLEAL
+98 VLLEAL
-105 ELRNKV
+105 ELDNKI

-137 MVQRVINTSV
+137 MVQRVINTYV
-147 EIGQISA
+147 KIGEVSA
-154 YFTPEILEN
+154 FFTPEILEN
-163 EYNIL
+163 DYSVIEN
-168 EDLMANNDNLRV
+168 LMEKNDKLKI

-186 DLFISKPHI
+186 DLYISKPHI
-195 LSEKEERLLTM
+195 LSEKEERILSM
-206 AGKLSGVSNDAYDIM
+206 AGKISGVSSDAYDIM
-221 RATDFVWPT
+221 RATDFVYPT
-230 FEDEEGNELTMSQ
+230 FEDENGNELTMSQ

-252 NDRRVREDMYK
+252 PDRRVREDMYK
-263 ALYVPFKNNIN
+263 ALYVPFKSNIN

-289 YADARGYD
+289 YANARGYD

-302 RMKRDGMSTDVYK
+302 RMKADGMSTEVYK
-315 NLINSVNDNLQP
+315 NLVKSVNDNLQP

-337 YLGLEKIEPFD
+337 YLGLEKIKPFD

-360 TYEEAQDIV
+360 TYEQAQDII
-369 LEALQPLLQS
+369 LEALDPLLQS
-379 NDGELQKFTEKMY
+379 NEAELRKFTEKMY

-397 DVFESQGKQSG
+397 DVFESKGKQSG
-408 AYMSSTWGLSP
+408 AYMSSTWGLDP
-419 RIKLNFAG
+419 RIKLNFSG

-442 YHSHLS
+442 YHSYLS

-453 YPYYSYTTFNA
+453 YPYYDYTTFNA
-464 EAAAITTEALLMDYL
+464 EAAAIATEALLMDHL
-479 LANAKDDKEKAF
+479 LANAKNDEEKAF

-513 ELFIHESAE
+513 ELLIHEAAE
-522 NGKILTEDF
+522 NGQVLTEDF

-584 ENVRNEGQSAIDDFI
+584 ENVRKDGQDAIDDFI
-599 TYLST
+599 AYLST

-624 EPFEAVSRKMNYL
+624 EPFEAVSRKMNFL

-642 RILEARSLEN
+642 KILEVKSLNDVES
-652 IEL
+652 

>member
-1 MYFRLIIFYIFI
+1 MSC
-13 IMACSSNDTSNN
+13 AENNKTSNL
-25 SESNS
+25 E
-30 TTSEDTSTKTE
+30 
-41 VVSANSTIPLRS
+41 IPLRS
-53 DIDNKYKWDMTA
+53 DIDAKYKWDMTA
-65 VYPSEDAWEEDLTF
+65 VYPTEEAWEDDLNL
-79 VKEIYPE
+79 VKKLYPRLGD
-86 IANYKGKLVSSS
+86 YKGRLLSSP
-98 EVLLEAL
+98 EVLLESI
-105 ELRNKV
+105 ELRNQV

-132 EKYQE
+132 EKFQE
-137 MVQRVINTSV
+137 MVQRVINESV
-147 EIGQISA
+147 KIGQTTA
-154 YFTPEILEN
+154 YYTPEILQN
-163 EYNIL
+163 EYSVL
-168 EDLMANNDNLRV
+168 EDLMANNTKLQV

-186 DLFISKPHI
+186 DLYISKPHI
-195 LSEKEERLLTM
+195 LTEKEEKLLTM

-230 FEDEEGNELTMSQ
+230 FQDEDGNELTMSQ

-252 NDRRVREDMYK
+252 TDRRVREDMYK

-289 YADARGYD
+289 YSEARNYE

-337 YLGLEKIEPFD
+337 YLGLEKIKPFD

-360 TYEEAQDIV
+360 TYEEAQNIV
-369 LEALQPLLQS
+369 LEALDPLLQS
-379 NDGELQKFTEKMY
+379 NDGELRKFTEKMY

-408 AYMSSTWGLSP
+408 AYMSSTWGLNP
-419 RIKLNFAG
+419 RVKLNFAG

-442 YHSHLS
+442 YHSYLS

-453 YPYYSYTTFNA
+453 YAYYSYTTFNA

-479 LANAKDDKEKAF
+479 LANAKNDEEKAF

-513 ELFIHESAE
+513 ELLIHEAAE
-522 NGKILTEDF
+522 NGQILTEDF
-531 ITESFGEMY
+531 LTDSFGEMY

-572 YATSFAAAEKIA
+572 YATSFAAAEKIS
-584 ENVRNEGQSAIDDFI
+584 ENVRNEGQDAIDDFI
-599 TYLST
+599 SYLST

-624 EPFEAVSRKMNYL
+624 EPFEAVSRKMNFL

-642 RILEARSLEN
+642 SILK
-652 IEL
+652 

>member
-1 MYFRLIIFYIFI
+1 MSC
-13 IMACSSNDTSNN
+13 AENNKTSNL
-25 SESNS
+25 E
-30 TTSEDTSTKTE
+30 
-41 VVSANSTIPLRS
+41 IPLRS
-53 DIDNKYKWDMTA
+53 DIDAKYKWDMTA
-65 VYPSEDAWEEDLTF
+65 VYPTEEAWEDDLNL
-79 VKEIYPE
+79 VKKLYPRLGD
-86 IANYKGKLVSSS
+86 YKGRLLSSP
-98 EVLLEAL
+98 EVLLESI
-105 ELRNKV
+105 ELRNQV

-132 EKYQE
+132 EKFQE
-137 MVQRVINTSV
+137 MVQRVINESV
-147 EIGQISA
+147 KIGQTTA
-154 YFTPEILEN
+154 YYTPEILQN
-163 EYNIL
+163 EYSVL
-168 EDLMANNDNLRV
+168 EDLMANNTKLQV

-186 DLFISKPHI
+186 DLYISKPHI
-195 LSEKEERLLTM
+195 LTEKEEKLLTM

-230 FEDEEGNELTMSQ
+230 FQDEDGNELTMSQ

-252 NDRRVREDMYK
+252 TDRRVREDMYK

-289 YADARGYD
+289 YSEARNYE

-337 YLGLEKIEPFD
+337 YLGLEKIKPFD

-360 TYEEAQDIV
+360 TYEEAQKIV
-369 LEALQPLLQS
+369 LEALDPLLQS
-379 NDGELQKFTEKMY
+379 NDGELRKFTEKMY

-408 AYMSSTWGLSP
+408 AYMSSTWGLNP
-419 RIKLNFAG
+419 RVKLNFAG

-442 YHSHLS
+442 YHSYLS

-453 YPYYSYTTFNA
+453 YAYYSYTTFNA

-479 LANAKDDKEKAF
+479 LANAKNDEEKAF

-513 ELFIHESAE
+513 ELLIHEAAE
-522 NGKILTEDF
+522 NGQILTEDF
-531 ITESFGEMY
+531 LTESFGEMY
-540 SKYWGPYMEI
+540 SKYWGPFMEI

-572 YATSFAAAEKIA
+572 YATSFAAAEKIS
-584 ENVRNEGQSAIDDFI
+584 ENVRNEGQDAIDDFI
-599 TYLST
+599 SYLST

-624 EPFEAVSRKMNYL
+624 EPFEAVSRKMNFL

-642 RILEARSLEN
+642 SILK
-652 IEL
+652 

>member
-1 MYFRLIIFYIFI
+1 MSC
-13 IMACSSNDTSNN
+13 AENNKTSNL
-25 SESNS
+25 E
-30 TTSEDTSTKTE
+30 
-41 VVSANSTIPLRS
+41 IPLRS
-53 DIDNKYKWDMTA
+53 DIDAKYKWDMTA
-65 VYPSEDAWEEDLTF
+65 VYPTEEAWEDDLNL
-79 VKEIYPE
+79 VKKLYPRLGD
-86 IANYKGKLVSSS
+86 YKGRLLSSP
-98 EVLLEAL
+98 EVLLESI
-105 ELRNKV
+105 ELRNQV

-132 EKYQE
+132 EKFQE
-137 MVQRVINTSV
+137 MVQRVINESV
-147 EIGQISA
+147 KIGQTTA
-154 YFTPEILEN
+154 YYTPEILQN
-163 EYNIL
+163 EYSVL
-168 EDLMANNDNLRV
+168 EDLMANNTKLQV

-186 DLFISKPHI
+186 DLYISKPHI
-195 LSEKEERLLTM
+195 LTEKEEKLLTM

-230 FEDEEGNELTMSQ
+230 FQDEDGNELTMSQ

-252 NDRRVREDMYK
+252 TDRRVREDMYK

-289 YADARGYD
+289 YSEARNYE

-337 YLGLEKIEPFD
+337 YLGLEKIKPFD

-360 TYEEAQDIV
+360 TYEEAQNIV
-369 LEALQPLLQS
+369 LEALDPLLQS
-379 NDGELQKFTEKMY
+379 NDGELRKFTEKMY

-408 AYMSSTWGLSP
+408 AYMSSTWGLNP
-419 RIKLNFAG
+419 RVKLNFAG

-442 YHSHLS
+442 YHSYLS

-453 YPYYSYTTFNA
+453 YAYYSYTTFNA

-479 LANAKDDKEKAF
+479 LANAKNDEEKAF

-513 ELFIHESAE
+513 ELLIHEAAE
-522 NGKILTEDF
+522 NGQILTEDF
-531 ITESFGEMY
+531 LTESFGEMY

-550 TEEEAYSWSRI
+550 TEVEAYSWSRI

-572 YATSFAAAEKIA
+572 YATSFAAAEKIS
-584 ENVRNEGQSAIDDFI
+584 ENVRNEGQDAIDDFI
-599 TYLST
+599 SYLST

-624 EPFEAVSRKMNYL
+624 EPFEAVSRKMNFL

-642 RILEARSLEN
+642 SILK
-652 IEL
+652 

>member
-1 MYFRLIIFYIFI
+1 MYFRSIIFILIF
-13 IMACSSNDTSNN
+13 IMACSDNN
-25 SESNS
+25 KAVSNS
-30 TTSEDTSTKTE
+30 DNKSSTE
-41 VVSANSTIPLRS
+41 VPLRS
-53 DIDNKYKWDMTA
+53 EIDAKYKWDMTA
-65 VYPSEDAWEEDLTF
+65 VYPTEEAWEEDLNF
-79 VKEIYPE
+79 VKELYPGILE
-86 IANYKGKLVSSS
+86 FKGKLVSSPD
-98 EVLLEAL
+98 VLLEAL
-105 ELRNKV
+105 ELDNKI

-137 MVQRVINTSV
+137 MVQRVINTYV
-147 EIGQISA
+147 KIGEVSA
-154 YFTPEILEN
+154 FFTPEILEN
-163 EYNIL
+163 DYSVIEN
-168 EDLMANNDNLRV
+168 LMEKNDKLKI

-186 DLFISKPHI
+186 DLYISKPHI
-195 LSEKEERLLTM
+195 LSEKEERILSM
-206 AGKLSGVSNDAYDIM
+206 AGKISGVSSDAYDIM
-221 RATDFVWPT
+221 RATDFVYPT
-230 FEDEEGNELTMSQ
+230 FEDENGNELTMSQ

-252 NDRRVREDMYK
+252 PDRRVREDMYK
-263 ALYVPFKNNIN
+263 ALYVPFKSNIN

-289 YADARGYD
+289 YANARGYD

-302 RMKRDGMSTDVYK
+302 RMKADGMSTEVYK
-315 NLINSVNDNLQP
+315 NLVKSVNDNLQP

-337 YLGLEKIEPFD
+337 YLGLEKIKPFD

-360 TYEEAQDIV
+360 TYEQAQDII
-369 LEALQPLLQS
+369 LEALDPLLQS
-379 NDGELQKFTEKMY
+379 NEAELRKFTEKMY

-397 DVFESQGKQSG
+397 DVFESKGKQSG
-408 AYMSSTWGLSP
+408 AYMSSTWGLDP
-419 RIKLNFAG
+419 RIKLNFSG

-442 YHSHLS
+442 YHSYLS

-453 YPYYSYTTFNA
+453 YPYYDYTTFNA
-464 EAAAITTEALLMDYL
+464 EAAAIATEALLMDHL
-479 LANAKDDKEKAF
+479 LANAKNDEEKAF

-513 ELFIHESAE
+513 ELLIHEAAE
-522 NGKILTEDF
+522 NGQVLTEDF

-584 ENVRNEGQSAIDDFI
+584 ENVRKDGQDAIDDFI
-599 TYLST
+599 AYLST

-624 EPFEAVSRKMNYL
+624 EPFEAVSRKMNFL

-642 RILEARSLEN
+642 KILEVKSLNDVES
-652 IEL
+652 

>member
-1 MYFRLIIFYIFI
+1 MYFRLLFFYIFI
-13 IMACSSNDTSNN
+13 IMACNTNESPNMSAETSKN
-25 SESNS
+25 
-30 TTSEDTSTKTE
+30 TA
-41 VVSANSTIPLRS
+41 VPLRS
-53 DIDNKYKWDMTA
+53 EIDDKYKWDMSAIYAT
-65 VYPSEDAWEEDLTF
+65 EEAWEKDLNY
-79 VKEIYPE
+79 VKELYPGL
-86 IANYKGKLVSSS
+86 AKFKGKLLSSPD
-98 EVLLEAL
+98 VLLEAI
-105 ELRNKV
+105 ELRNEV

-132 EKYQE
+132 EKFQE

-147 EIGQISA
+147 NIGQTTA
-154 YFTPEILEN
+154 YFTPELIEGDYSTLEN
-163 EYNIL
+163 FMSQSEY
-168 EDLMANNDNLRV
+168 LRT

-206 AGKLSGVSNDAYDIM
+206 AGKITGVANDAYDIM

-230 FEDEEGNELTMSQ
+230 FEDENGNKLTMSQ

-252 NDRRVREDMYK
+252 TDRRVREDMYE
-263 ALYVPFKNNIN
+263 ALYVPFKGNIN

-289 YADARGYD
+289 YADARGYG
-297 STLEA
+297 SSLEA
-302 RMKRDGMSTDVYK
+302 KLKGDGISTDVYK
-315 NLINSVNDNLQP
+315 NLVNSVNDNLQP
-327 LHRWAEIKAK
+327 LHRWAEMKAK
-337 YLGLEKIEPFD
+337 YLGVEKIKPFD
-348 TYAPLADSTIVY
+348 TYAPLADSTVVY
-360 TYEEAQDIV
+360 TYEEAQEMILD
-369 LEALQPLLQS
+369 ALDPLLSS
-379 NDGELQKFTEKMY
+379 NEGELRNFTEKMY

-408 AYMSSTWGLSP
+408 AYMSSTWGLPP
-419 RIKLNFAG
+419 RIKLNFSG

-442 YHSHLS
+442 YHSYLS

-453 YPYYSYTTFNA
+453 YATYRYTTFNA
-464 EAAAITTEALLMDYL
+464 EAAAIATEALLMDHL
-479 LANAKDDKEKAF
+479 LANAKNDDEKAF

-513 ELFIHESAE
+513 ELLIHEAAE
-522 NGKILTEDF
+522 NGQILTEDF
-531 ITESFGEMY
+531 LTESFGEMY
-540 SKYWGPYMEI
+540 SRYWGPYMEI

-584 ENVRNEGQSAIDDFI
+584 ENVRNEGQPAIDDFI
-599 TYLST
+599 AFLSS
-604 GSSDYPVE
+604 GSQDYPVE

-624 EPFEAVSRKMNYL
+624 EPFEAVSRKMNFL

-642 RILEARSLEN
+642 KILEVKSLKDV
-652 IEL
+652 EL

>member
-1 MYFRLIIFYIFI
+1 MYFKSIIFILIF
-13 IMACSSNDTSNN
+13 IMACSDNN
-25 SESNS
+25 KAISNS
-30 TTSEDTSTKTE
+30 DTKLSTE
-41 VVSANSTIPLRS
+41 VPLRS
-53 DIDNKYKWDMTA
+53 EIDAKYKWDMTA
-65 VYPSEDAWEEDLTF
+65 VYATEEAWEEDLNF
-79 VKEIYPE
+79 VKELYPGILE
-86 IANYKGKLVSSS
+86 FKGKLVSSPD
-98 EVLLEAL
+98 VLLEAL
-105 ELRNKV
+105 ELDNKI
-111 NQTLWK
+111 NQILWK

-137 MVQRVINTSV
+137 MVQRVINTYV
-147 EIGQISA
+147 KIGEVSA
-154 YFTPEILEN
+154 FFTPEILEN
-163 EYNIL
+163 DYSVIEN
-168 EDLMANNDNLRV
+168 LMEKNDNLKI

-186 DLFISKPHI
+186 DLYISKPHI
-195 LSEKEERLLTM
+195 LSEKEERILSM
-206 AGKLSGVSNDAYDIM
+206 AGKISGVSSDAYDIM
-221 RATDFVWPT
+221 RATDFVYPT
-230 FEDEEGNELTMSQ
+230 FEDENGNELTMSQ
-243 GRYGKYTKS
+243 GRYGKYSKS
-252 NDRRVREDMYK
+252 PDRRVREDMYK
-263 ALYVPFKNNIN
+263 ALYVPFKSNIN

-289 YADARGYD
+289 YANAREYD

-302 RMKRDGMSTDVYK
+302 RMKADGMSTEVYK
-315 NLINSVNDNLQP
+315 NLVKSVNENLQP

-337 YLGLEKIEPFD
+337 YLGLEKIKPFD

-360 TYEEAQDIV
+360 TYEQAQDII
-369 LEALQPLLQS
+369 LEALDPLLQS
-379 NDGELQKFTEKMY
+379 NEAELRKFTEKMY
-392 NENLI
+392 DENLI
-397 DVFESQGKQSG
+397 DVFESKGKQSG
-408 AYMSSTWGLSP
+408 AYMSSTWGLDP
-419 RIKLNFAG
+419 RIKLNFSG

-442 YHSHLS
+442 YHSYLS

-453 YPYYSYTTFNA
+453 YPYYDYTTFNA
-464 EAAAITTEALLMDYL
+464 EAAAIATEALLMDHL
-479 LANAKDDKEKAF
+479 LANARNDEEKAF

-513 ELFIHESAE
+513 ELLIHEAAE
-522 NGKILTEDF
+522 NGQVLTEDF

-584 ENVRNEGQSAIDDFI
+584 ENVRKDGQDAIDDFI
-599 TYLST
+599 AYLST

-624 EPFEAVSRKMNYL
+624 EPFEAVSRKMNFL

-642 RILEARSLEN
+642 KILEVKSLNDVEYQEKN
-652 IEL
+652 

>member
-1 MYFRLIIFYIFI
+1 MYFRSIIFILIF
-13 IMACSSNDTSNN
+13 IMACSDNN
-25 SESNS
+25 KAVSNS
-30 TTSEDTSTKTE
+30 DTKSSTE
-41 VVSANSTIPLRS
+41 VPLRS
-53 DIDNKYKWDMTA
+53 EIDAKYKWDMTA
-65 VYPSEDAWEEDLTF
+65 VYPTEEAWEEDLNF
-79 VKEIYPE
+79 VKELYPGILE
-86 IANYKGKLVSSS
+86 FKGKLVSSPD
-98 EVLLEAL
+98 VLLEAL
-105 ELRNKV
+105 ELDNKI

-137 MVQRVINTSV
+137 MVQRVINTYV
-147 EIGQISA
+147 KIGEVSA
-154 YFTPEILEN
+154 FFTPEILEN
-163 EYNIL
+163 DYSVIEN
-168 EDLMANNDNLRV
+168 LMEKNDKLKI

-186 DLFISKPHI
+186 DLYISKPHI
-195 LSEKEERLLTM
+195 LSEKEERILSM
-206 AGKLSGVSNDAYDIM
+206 AGKISGVSSDAYDIM
-221 RATDFVWPT
+221 RATDFVYPT
-230 FEDEEGNELTMSQ
+230 FEDENGNELTMSQ

-252 NDRRVREDMYK
+252 PDRRVREDMYK
-263 ALYVPFKNNIN
+263 ALYVPFKSNIN

-289 YADARGYD
+289 YANARGYD

-302 RMKRDGMSTDVYK
+302 RMKADGMSTEVYK
-315 NLINSVNDNLQP
+315 NLVKSVNDNLQP

-337 YLGLEKIEPFD
+337 YLGLEKIKPFD

-360 TYEEAQDIV
+360 TYEQAQDII
-369 LEALQPLLQS
+369 LEALDPLLQS
-379 NDGELQKFTEKMY
+379 NEAELRKFTEKMY

-397 DVFESQGKQSG
+397 DVFESKGKQSG
-408 AYMSSTWGLSP
+408 AYMSSTWGLDP
-419 RIKLNFAG
+419 RIKLNFSG

-442 YHSHLS
+442 YHSYLS

-453 YPYYSYTTFNA
+453 YPYYDYTTFNA
-464 EAAAITTEALLMDYL
+464 EAAAIATEALLMDHL
-479 LANAKDDKEKAF
+479 LANAKNNEEKAF

-513 ELFIHESAE
+513 ELLIHEAAE
-522 NGKILTEDF
+522 NGQVLTEDF

-584 ENVRNEGQSAIDDFI
+584 ENVRKDGQDAIDDFI
-599 TYLST
+599 AYLST

-624 EPFEAVSRKMNYL
+624 EPFEAVSRKMNFL

-642 RILEARSLEN
+642 KILEVKSLNDVES
-652 IEL
+652 

>member
-1 MYFRLIIFYIFI
+1 MYFRLIIFYLFI
-13 IMACSSNDTSNN
+13 LMSCAENNKTSNL
-25 SESNS
+25 E
-30 TTSEDTSTKTE
+30 
-41 VVSANSTIPLRS
+41 IPLRS
-53 DIDNKYKWDMTA
+53 DIDAKYKWDMTA
-65 VYPSEDAWEEDLTF
+65 VYPSEEAWEDDLNL
-79 VKEIYPE
+79 VKKLYPRLGD
-86 IANYKGKLVSSS
+86 YKGRLLSSP
-98 EVLLEAL
+98 EVLLESI
-105 ELRNKV
+105 ELRNQV

-132 EKYQE
+132 EKFQE
-137 MVQRVINTSV
+137 MVQRVINESV
-147 EIGQISA
+147 KIGQTTA
-154 YFTPEILEN
+154 YYTPEILQN
-163 EYNIL
+163 EYSVL
-168 EDLMANNDNLRV
+168 EDLMANNTKLQV

-186 DLFISKPHI
+186 DLYISKPHI
-195 LSEKEERLLTM
+195 LTEKEEKLLTM

-230 FEDEEGNELTMSQ
+230 FQDEDGNELTMSQ

-252 NDRRVREDMYK
+252 TDRRVREDMYK

-289 YADARGYD
+289 YSEARNYE

-337 YLGLEKIEPFD
+337 YLGLEKIKPFD

-360 TYEEAQDIV
+360 TYEEAQNIV
-369 LEALQPLLQS
+369 LEALDPLLQS
-379 NDGELQKFTEKMY
+379 NDGELRKFTEKMY

-408 AYMSSTWGLSP
+408 AYMSSTWGLNP
-419 RIKLNFAG
+419 RVKLNFAG

-442 YHSHLS
+442 YHSYLS

-453 YPYYSYTTFNA
+453 YAYYSYTTFNA

-479 LANAKDDKEKAF
+479 LANAKNDEEKAF

-513 ELFIHESAE
+513 ELLIHEAAE
-522 NGKILTEDF
+522 NGQILTEDF
-531 ITESFGEMY
+531 LTESFGEMY

-572 YATSFAAAEKIA
+572 YATSFAAAEKIS
-584 ENVRNEGQSAIDDFI
+584 ENVRNEGQDAIDDFI
-599 TYLST
+599 SYLST

-624 EPFEAVSRKMNYL
+624 EPFEAVSRKMNFL

-642 RILEARSLEN
+642 SILK
-652 IEL
+652 

>member
-1 MYFRLIIFYIFI
+1 MSC
-13 IMACSSNDTSNN
+13 AENNKTSNL
-25 SESNS
+25 E
-30 TTSEDTSTKTE
+30 
-41 VVSANSTIPLRS
+41 IPLRS
-53 DIDNKYKWDMTA
+53 DIDAKYKWDMTA
-65 VYPSEDAWEEDLTF
+65 VYPTEEAWEDDLNL
-79 VKEIYPE
+79 VKKLYPRLGD
-86 IANYKGKLVSSS
+86 YKGRLLSSP
-98 EVLLEAL
+98 EVLLESI
-105 ELRNKV
+105 ELRNQV

-132 EKYQE
+132 EKFQE
-137 MVQRVINTSV
+137 MVQRVINESV
-147 EIGQISA
+147 KIGQTTA
-154 YFTPEILEN
+154 YFTPEILQN
-163 EYNIL
+163 EYSVL
-168 EDLMANNDNLRV
+168 EDLMANNTKLQV

-186 DLFISKPHI
+186 DLYISKPHI
-195 LSEKEERLLTM
+195 LTEKEEKLLTM

-230 FEDEEGNELTMSQ
+230 FQDEDGNELTMSQ

-252 NDRRVREDMYK
+252 TDRRVREDMYK

-289 YADARGYD
+289 YSEARNYE

-337 YLGLEKIEPFD
+337 YLGLEKIKPFD

-369 LEALQPLLQS
+369 LEALDPLLQS
-379 NDGELQKFTEKMY
+379 NDGELRKFTEKMY

-408 AYMSSTWGLSP
+408 AYMSSTWGLNP
-419 RIKLNFAG
+419 RVKLNFAG

-442 YHSHLS
+442 YHSYLS

-453 YPYYSYTTFNA
+453 YAYYSYTTFNA

-479 LANAKDDKEKAF
+479 LANAKNDEEKAF

-513 ELFIHESAE
+513 ELLIHEAAE
-522 NGKILTEDF
+522 NGQILTEDF
-531 ITESFGEMY
+531 LTESFGEMY

-572 YATSFAAAEKIA
+572 YATSFAAAEKIS
-584 ENVRNEGQSAIDDFI
+584 ENVRNEGQDAIDDFI
-599 TYLST
+599 SYLST

-624 EPFEAVSRKMNYL
+624 EPFEAVSRKMNFL

-642 RILEARSLEN
+642 SILK
-652 IEL
+652 

>member
-1 MYFRLIIFYIFI
+1 
-13 IMACSSNDTSNN
+13 MACSDNN
-25 SESNS
+25 KAISNS
-30 TTSEDTSTKTE
+30 DTKLSTE
-41 VVSANSTIPLRS
+41 VPLRS
-53 DIDNKYKWDMTA
+53 EIDAKYKWDMTA
-65 VYPSEDAWEEDLTF
+65 VYATEEAWEEDLNF
-79 VKEIYPE
+79 VKELYPGILE
-86 IANYKGKLVSSS
+86 FKGKLVSSPD
-98 EVLLEAL
+98 VLLEAL
-105 ELRNKV
+105 ELDNKI

-137 MVQRVINTSV
+137 MVQRVINTYV
-147 EIGQISA
+147 KIGEVSA
-154 YFTPEILEN
+154 FFTPEILEN
-163 EYNIL
+163 DYSVIEN
-168 EDLMANNDNLRV
+168 LMEKNDNLKI

-186 DLFISKPHI
+186 DLYISKPHI
-195 LSEKEERLLTM
+195 LSEKEERILSM
-206 AGKLSGVSNDAYDIM
+206 AGKISGVSSDAYDIM
-221 RATDFVWPT
+221 RATDFVYPT
-230 FEDEEGNELTMSQ
+230 FEDENGNELTMSQ
-243 GRYGKYTKS
+243 GRYGKYSKS
-252 NDRRVREDMYK
+252 PDRRVREDMYK
-263 ALYVPFKNNIN
+263 ALYVPFKSNIN

-289 YADARGYD
+289 YANARGYD

-302 RMKRDGMSTDVYK
+302 RMKADGMSTEVYK
-315 NLINSVNDNLQP
+315 NLVKSVNENLQP

-337 YLGLEKIEPFD
+337 YLGLEKIKPFD

-360 TYEEAQDIV
+360 TYEQAQDII
-369 LEALQPLLQS
+369 LEALDPLLQS
-379 NDGELQKFTEKMY
+379 NEAELRKFTEKMY
-392 NENLI
+392 DENLI
-397 DVFESQGKQSG
+397 DVFESKGKQSG
-408 AYMSSTWGLSP
+408 AYMSSTWGLDP
-419 RIKLNFAG
+419 RIKLNFSG

-442 YHSHLS
+442 YHSYLS

-453 YPYYSYTTFNA
+453 YPYYDYTTFNA
-464 EAAAITTEALLMDYL
+464 EAAAIATEALLMDHL
-479 LANAKDDKEKAF
+479 LANAKNDEEKAF

-513 ELFIHESAE
+513 ELLIHEAAE
-522 NGKILTEDF
+522 NGQVLTEDF

-584 ENVRNEGQSAIDDFI
+584 ENVRKDGQDAIDDFI
-599 TYLST
+599 AYLST

-624 EPFEAVSRKMNYL
+624 EPFEAVSRKMNFL

-642 RILEARSLEN
+642 KILEVKSLNDVES
-652 IEL
+652 

>member
-1 MYFRLIIFYIFI
+1 MYFRSIIFILIF
-13 IMACSSNDTSNN
+13 IMACSDNN
-25 SESNS
+25 KAVSNS
-30 TTSEDTSTKTE
+30 DTKSSTE
-41 VVSANSTIPLRS
+41 VPLRS
-53 DIDNKYKWDMTA
+53 EIDAKYKWDMTA
-65 VYPSEDAWEEDLTF
+65 VYPTEEAWEEDLNF
-79 VKEIYPE
+79 VKELYPGIIE
-86 IANYKGKLVSSS
+86 FKGKLVSSPD
-98 EVLLEAL
+98 VLLEAL
-105 ELRNKV
+105 ELDNKI

-137 MVQRVINTSV
+137 MVQRVINTYV
-147 EIGQISA
+147 KIGEVSA
-154 YFTPEILEN
+154 FFTPEILEN
-163 EYNIL
+163 DYSVIEN
-168 EDLMANNDNLRV
+168 LMEKNDKLKI

-186 DLFISKPHI
+186 DLYISKPHI
-195 LSEKEERLLTM
+195 LSEKEERILSM
-206 AGKLSGVSNDAYDIM
+206 AGKISGVSSDAYDIM
-221 RATDFVWPT
+221 RATDFVYPT
-230 FEDEEGNELTMSQ
+230 FEDENGNELTMSQ

-252 NDRRVREDMYK
+252 PDRRVREDMYK
-263 ALYVPFKNNIN
+263 ALYVPFKSNIN

-289 YADARGYD
+289 YANARGYD

-302 RMKRDGMSTDVYK
+302 RMKADGMSTEVYK
-315 NLINSVNDNLQP
+315 NLVKSVNDNLQP

-337 YLGLEKIEPFD
+337 YLGLEKIKPFD

-360 TYEEAQDIV
+360 TYEQAQDII
-369 LEALQPLLQS
+369 LEALDPLLQS
-379 NDGELQKFTEKMY
+379 NEAELRKFTEKMY

-397 DVFESQGKQSG
+397 DVFESKGKQSG
-408 AYMSSTWGLSP
+408 AYMSSTWGLDP
-419 RIKLNFAG
+419 RIKLNFSG

-442 YHSHLS
+442 YHSYLS

-453 YPYYSYTTFNA
+453 YPYYDYTTFNA
-464 EAAAITTEALLMDYL
+464 EAAAIATEALLMDHL
-479 LANAKDDKEKAF
+479 LANAKNDEEKAF

-513 ELFIHESAE
+513 ELLIHEAAE
-522 NGKILTEDF
+522 NGQVLTEDF

-584 ENVRNEGQSAIDDFI
+584 ENVRKDGQDAIDDFI
-599 TYLST
+599 AYLST

-624 EPFEAVSRKMNYL
+624 EPFEAVSRKMNFL

-642 RILEARSLEN
+642 KILEVKSLNDVES
-652 IEL
+652 

>member
-1 MYFRLIIFYIFI
+1 
-13 IMACSSNDTSNN
+13 MACSDNN
-25 SESNS
+25 KAVSNS
-30 TTSEDTSTKTE
+30 DTKSSTE
-41 VVSANSTIPLRS
+41 VPLRS
-53 DIDNKYKWDMTA
+53 EIDAKYKWDMTA
-65 VYPSEDAWEEDLTF
+65 VYPTEEAWEEDLNF
-79 VKEIYPE
+79 VKELYPGILE
-86 IANYKGKLVSSS
+86 FKGKLVSSPD
-98 EVLLEAL
+98 VLLEAL
-105 ELRNKV
+105 ELDNKI

-137 MVQRVINTSV
+137 MVQRVINTYV
-147 EIGQISA
+147 KIGEVSA
-154 YFTPEILEN
+154 FFTPEILEN
-163 EYNIL
+163 DYSVIEN
-168 EDLMANNDNLRV
+168 LMEKNDKLKI

-186 DLFISKPHI
+186 DLYISKPHI
-195 LSEKEERLLTM
+195 LSEKEERILSM
-206 AGKLSGVSNDAYDIM
+206 AGKISGVSSDAYDIM
-221 RATDFVWPT
+221 RATDFVYPT
-230 FEDEEGNELTMSQ
+230 FEDENGNELTMSQ

-252 NDRRVREDMYK
+252 PDRRVREDMYK
-263 ALYVPFKNNIN
+263 ALYVPFKSNIN

-289 YADARGYD
+289 YANARGYD

-302 RMKRDGMSTDVYK
+302 RMKADGMSTEVYK
-315 NLINSVNDNLQP
+315 NLVKSVNDNLQP

-337 YLGLEKIEPFD
+337 YLGLEKIKPFD

-360 TYEEAQDIV
+360 TYEQAQDII
-369 LEALQPLLQS
+369 LEALDPLLQS
-379 NDGELQKFTEKMY
+379 NEAELRKFTEKMY

-397 DVFESQGKQSG
+397 DVFESKGKQSG
-408 AYMSSTWGLSP
+408 AYMSSTWGLDP
-419 RIKLNFAG
+419 RIKLNFSG

-442 YHSHLS
+442 YHSYLS

-453 YPYYSYTTFNA
+453 YPYYDYTTFNA
-464 EAAAITTEALLMDYL
+464 EAAAIATEALLMDHL
-479 LANAKDDKEKAF
+479 LANAKNNEEKAF

-513 ELFIHESAE
+513 ELLIHEAAE
-522 NGKILTEDF
+522 NGQVLTEDF

-584 ENVRNEGQSAIDDFI
+584 ENVRKDGQDAIDDFI
-599 TYLST
+599 AYLST

-624 EPFEAVSRKMNYL
+624 EPFEAVSRKMNFL

-642 RILEARSLEN
+642 KILEVKSLNDVES
-652 IEL
+652 

>member
-1 MYFRLIIFYIFI
+1 
-13 IMACSSNDTSNN
+13 MACSDNN
-25 SESNS
+25 KAISNS
-30 TTSEDTSTKTE
+30 DTKSSTE
-41 VVSANSTIPLRS
+41 VPLRS
-53 DIDNKYKWDMTA
+53 EIDAKYKWDMTA
-65 VYPSEDAWEEDLTF
+65 VYPTEEAWEEDLNF
-79 VKEIYPE
+79 VKELYPGIIE
-86 IANYKGKLVSSS
+86 FKGKLVSSPD
-98 EVLLEAL
+98 VLLEAL
-105 ELRNKV
+105 ELDNKI

-137 MVQRVINTSV
+137 MVQRVINTYV
-147 EIGQISA
+147 KIGEVSA
-154 YFTPEILEN
+154 FFTPEILEN
-163 EYNIL
+163 DYSVIEN
-168 EDLMANNDNLRV
+168 LMEKNDKLKI

-186 DLFISKPHI
+186 DLYISKPHI
-195 LSEKEERLLTM
+195 LSEKEERILSM
-206 AGKLSGVSNDAYDIM
+206 AGKISGVSSDAYDIM
-221 RATDFVWPT
+221 RATDFVYPT
-230 FEDEEGNELTMSQ
+230 FEDENGNELTMSQ

-252 NDRRVREDMYK
+252 PDRRVREDMYK
-263 ALYVPFKNNIN
+263 ALYVPFKSNIN

-289 YADARGYD
+289 YANARGYD

-302 RMKRDGMSTDVYK
+302 RMKADGMSTEVYK
-315 NLINSVNDNLQP
+315 NLVKSVNDNLQP

-337 YLGLEKIEPFD
+337 YLGLEKIKPFD

-360 TYEEAQDIV
+360 TYEQAQDII
-369 LEALQPLLQS
+369 LEALDPLLQS
-379 NDGELQKFTEKMY
+379 NEAELRKFTEKMY

-397 DVFESQGKQSG
+397 DVFESKGKQSG
-408 AYMSSTWGLSP
+408 AYMSSTWGLDP
-419 RIKLNFAG
+419 RIKLNFSG

-442 YHSHLS
+442 YHSYLS

-453 YPYYSYTTFNA
+453 YPYYDYTTFNA
-464 EAAAITTEALLMDYL
+464 EAAAIATEALLMDHL
-479 LANAKDDKEKAF
+479 LANAKNDEEKAF

-513 ELFIHESAE
+513 ELLIHEAAE
-522 NGKILTEDF
+522 NGQVLTEDF

-584 ENVRNEGQSAIDDFI
+584 ENVRKDGQDAIDDFI
-599 TYLST
+599 AYLST

-624 EPFEAVSRKMNYL
+624 EPFEAVSRKMNFL

-642 RILEARSLEN
+642 KILEVKSLNDVES
-652 IEL
+652 

>member
-1 MYFRLIIFYIFI
+1 MYFRLIIFYLFI
-13 IMACSSNDTSNN
+13 LMSCAENNKTSNL
-25 SESNS
+25 E
-30 TTSEDTSTKTE
+30 
-41 VVSANSTIPLRS
+41 IPLRS
-53 DIDNKYKWDMTA
+53 DIDAKYKWDMTA
-65 VYPSEDAWEEDLTF
+65 VYPTEEAWEDDLNL
-79 VKEIYPE
+79 VKKLYPRLGD
-86 IANYKGKLVSSS
+86 YKGRLLSSP
-98 EVLLEAL
+98 EVLLESI
-105 ELRNKV
+105 ELRNQV

-132 EKYQE
+132 EKFQE
-137 MVQRVINTSV
+137 MVQRVINESV
-147 EIGQISA
+147 KIGQTTA
-154 YFTPEILEN
+154 YYTPEILQN
-163 EYNIL
+163 EYSVL
-168 EDLMANNDNLRV
+168 EDLMANNTKLQV

-186 DLFISKPHI
+186 DLYISKPHI
-195 LSEKEERLLTM
+195 LTEKEEKLLTM

-230 FEDEEGNELTMSQ
+230 FQDEDGNELTMSQ

-252 NDRRVREDMYK
+252 TDRRVREDMYK

-289 YADARGYD
+289 YSEARNYE

-337 YLGLEKIEPFD
+337 YLGLEKIKPFD

-360 TYEEAQDIV
+360 TYEEAQKIV
-369 LEALQPLLQS
+369 LEALDPLLQS
-379 NDGELQKFTEKMY
+379 NDGELRKFTEKMY

-408 AYMSSTWGLSP
+408 AYMSSTWGLNP
-419 RIKLNFAG
+419 RVKLNFAG

-442 YHSHLS
+442 YHSYLS

-453 YPYYSYTTFNA
+453 YAYYSYTTFNA

-479 LANAKDDKEKAF
+479 LANAKNDEEKAF

-513 ELFIHESAE
+513 ELLIHEAAE
-522 NGKILTEDF
+522 NGQILTEDF
-531 ITESFGEMY
+531 LTESFGEMY

-572 YATSFAAAEKIA
+572 YATSFAAAEKIS
-584 ENVRNEGQSAIDDFI
+584 ENVRNEGQDAIDDFI
-599 TYLST
+599 SYLST

-624 EPFEAVSRKMNYL
+624 EPFEAVSRKMKFL

-642 RILEARSLEN
+642 SILK
-652 IEL
+652 

>member
-1 MYFRLIIFYIFI
+1 MYFRSIIFILIF
-13 IMACSSNDTSNN
+13 IMACSDNN
-25 SESNS
+25 KAISNS
-30 TTSEDTSTKTE
+30 DTKSSTE
-41 VVSANSTIPLRS
+41 VPLRS
-53 DIDNKYKWDMTA
+53 EIDAKYKWDMTA
-65 VYPSEDAWEEDLTF
+65 VYPTEEAWEEDLNF
-79 VKEIYPE
+79 VKELYPGILE
-86 IANYKGKLVSSS
+86 FKGKLVSSPD
-98 EVLLEAL
+98 VLLEAL
-105 ELRNKV
+105 ELDNKI

-137 MVQRVINTSV
+137 MVQRVINTYV
-147 EIGQISA
+147 KIGEVSA
-154 YFTPEILEN
+154 FFTPEILEN
-163 EYNIL
+163 DYSVIEN
-168 EDLMANNDNLRV
+168 LMEKNDKLKI

-186 DLFISKPHI
+186 DLYISKPHI
-195 LSEKEERLLTM
+195 LSEKEERILSM
-206 AGKLSGVSNDAYDIM
+206 AGKISGVSSDAYDIM
-221 RATDFVWPT
+221 RATDFVYPT
-230 FEDEEGNELTMSQ
+230 FEDENGNELTMSQ

-252 NDRRVREDMYK
+252 PDRRVREDMYK
-263 ALYVPFKNNIN
+263 ALYVPFKSNIN

-289 YADARGYD
+289 YANARGYD

-302 RMKRDGMSTDVYK
+302 RMKADGMSTEVYK
-315 NLINSVNDNLQP
+315 NLVKSVNDNLQP

-337 YLGLEKIEPFD
+337 YLGLEKIKPFD

-360 TYEEAQDIV
+360 TYEQAQDII
-369 LEALQPLLQS
+369 LEALDPLLQS
-379 NDGELQKFTEKMY
+379 NEAELRKFTEKMY

-397 DVFESQGKQSG
+397 DVFESKGKQSG
-408 AYMSSTWGLSP
+408 AYMSSTWGLDP
-419 RIKLNFAG
+419 RIKLNFSG

-442 YHSHLS
+442 YHSYLS

-453 YPYYSYTTFNA
+453 YPYYDYTTFNA
-464 EAAAITTEALLMDYL
+464 EAAAIATEALLMDHL
-479 LANAKDDKEKAF
+479 LANAKNDEEKAF

-513 ELFIHESAE
+513 ELLIHEAAE
-522 NGKILTEDF
+522 NGQVLTEDF

-584 ENVRNEGQSAIDDFI
+584 ENVRKDGQDAIDDFI
-599 TYLST
+599 AYLST

-624 EPFEAVSRKMNYL
+624 EPFEAVSRKMNFL

-642 RILEARSLEN
+642 KILEVKSLNDVES
-652 IEL
+652 